1 MKQFMEVSPNE
12 YHEILET
19 KRIIQS
25 DDNYNYTE
33 YYYACSNYGVNS
45 WRRYENMDYTNGVR
59 EIVNE
64 DKLKDRHEQKWIHT
78 REEALEAFKDS
89 KYGSLDDIVDSLIH
103 NDDVRFDQTSAL
115 AEFLKSTT
123 HREYNGLND
132 SNLVWSDITKILS
145 IFNPTECPKNKGQIA
160 MFLTHKDKLRDRVTT
175 MKGGKAIR
183 RMFAHLTNQ
192 HVASITEDWI
202 EQSKPREFEL
212 VYSEKAE
219 DFLAAYE
226 HSTVSYR
233 NPRLA
238 AERKN
243 LATSCMQQIGRH
255 DDYDCEGEYFSVG
268 EAYASGDFGILYLKD
283 KKNHIAGR
291 TVIGIHRK
299 GVDVAYVHQS
309 MYGACEQSL
318 DMMKQH
324 LDFMGSTFHN
334 DTCDGWTGLKLK
346 VLGDVHD
353 PIVPYVDGEYRCD
366 LIRNN
371 GKQYFVLNDDGE
383 FSLTETDGTLSH
395 GHTCDNCGEL
405 EEDMCTTPEG
415 ESYCRYCFEEN
426 YTECEV
432 TNQTIHNEDSI
443 YAWMNCGTNADG
455 ADILREVD
463 MHIDES
469 VFVEFTEEYWYAGD
483 CSLHEETQ
491 EFIPSHLF
499 EDYVDYYEQQQSELE
514 LETA

>member
-12 YHEILET
+12 YHEIFQT
-19 KRIIQS
+19 KRVVQS
-25 DDNYNYTE
+25 DERYSFTE
-33 YYYACSNYGVNS
+33 YYYACPNYGANS

-64 DKLKDRHEQKWIHT
+64 DTLEDRHEKAWVHT
-78 REEALEAFKDS
+78 KEDVLEPFKDS
-89 KYGSLDDIVDSLIH
+89 KYGSLDDIVDSLI
-103 NDDVRFDQTSAL
+103 NNETTMFDQTSAL

-145 IFNPTECPKNKGQIA
+145 IFNPTACPKNEGQIA
-160 MFLTHKDKLRDRVTT
+160 MFLTHKDKLRDRVST

-192 HVASITEDWI
+192 HIASITEDWI
-202 EQSKPREFEL
+202 EQSKPRDFEL
-212 VYSEKAE
+212 VYSEKAV

-238 AERKN
+238 SERKN
-243 LATSCMQQIGRH
+243 LATSCMQQVGRH
-255 DDYDCEGEYFSVG
+255 EDYDCEGTYYSVG
-268 EAYASGDFGILYLKD
+268 EAYASGDFGILYVKD

-291 TVIGIHRK
+291 VVIGIHRN
-299 GVDVAYVHQS
+299 GIDVDYVHQS

-334 DTCDGWTGLKLK
+334 ESHRAWYGLKLK

-366 LIRNN
+366 LIRND
-371 GKQYFVLNDDGE
+371 GKHYFVLNDDGE
-383 FSLTETDGTLSH
+383 FSLTETDGTLCH

-405 EEDMCTTPEG
+405 EEDMCTTPCG

-432 TNQTIHNEDSI
+432 TNQTIHNEDSV
-443 YAWMNCGTNADG
+443 YAYMVVGKDHNGD
-455 ADILREVD
+455 DMHREVD
-463 MHIDES
+463 MHMDES
-469 VFVEFTEEYWYAGD
+469 VYIEFTEEYWFIGD
-483 CSLHEETQ
+483 CSLHEASQ
-491 EFIPSHLF
+491 EYIPNHLF
-499 EDYVDYYEQQQSELE
+499 EDYVAYYEQQSAEM
-514 LETA
+514 ETA